1 MGCIN
6 SGPEEVLQKISDCH
20 VILIGL
26 HCGLGSPARAL
37 SSVMTKDG
45 KAANNPVLVM
55 PAAAGSRQGDRLGT
69 GGVQGSGWNTEQNHR
84 TLATTADRSPTAPL
98 CAPSDT
104 LEGFTSG
111 GRQTFAVR
119 NKEAAAV

>member
-55 PAAAGSRQGDRLGT
+55 PAAAGSRQGRPARHWRSSGLRLEHGT
-69 GGVQGSGWNTEQNHR
+69 KSQNIGHHSRPFSYSPSVR
-84 TLATTADRSPTAPL
+84 T
-98 CAPSDT
+98 
-104 LEGFTSG
+104 
-111 GRQTFAVR
+111 V
-119 NKEAAAV
+119 